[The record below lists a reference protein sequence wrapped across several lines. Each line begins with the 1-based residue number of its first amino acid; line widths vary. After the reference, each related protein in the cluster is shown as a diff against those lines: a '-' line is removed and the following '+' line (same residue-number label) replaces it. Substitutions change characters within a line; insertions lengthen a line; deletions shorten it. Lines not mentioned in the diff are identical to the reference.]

1 MSGGIRL
8 NASISQNLIKGE
20 IQVYIAEYKEWYDVT
35 ACDNNWDIKEATV
48 ACRQLGF
55 DYVASSTLSNTHYS
69 RYGYFLKN
77 LTCDGT
83 ETSLFDCAHNE
94 LERHYCSRNQATT
107 VTCGIGRLYTLSIL

>member
-8 NASISQNLIKGE
+8 NASISQNLISGQ
-20 IQVYIAEYKEWYDVT
+20 IQVYINEYNKWYDVT

-55 DYVASSTLSNTHYS
+55 DYVASSNLSNTHYS

-77 LTCDGT
+77 LICNGT
-83 ETSLFDCAHNE
+83 ETSLFDCGHSG
-94 LERHYCSRNQATT
+94 LERHYCTRNQATT
-107 VTCGIGRLYTLSIL
+107 VTCGIGRLYTLSK